1 MAAVAVPLAEAQRAV
16 DRVLGD
22 AYRVEV
28 VGTAIVVTPGAG
40 WSHNAVVGD
49 LLVWLRGRVPEPLSV
64 VTEVDVSAEPSGLS
78 REPYWRPDLVVSS
91 GPDDPARE
99 WLLGREVVVAVE
111 VVSPS
116 NRDGG
121 SGERYL
127 QGRAEH
133 GVAHG
138 IEWLLGVDGDTVQW
152 WRNGRPG
159 AEGPPLSLIH
169 I

>member
-1 MAAVAVPLAEAQRAV
+1 MATVADPLAEAQRAV

-28 VGTAIVVTPGAG
+28 VGSAIVAMPGAG
-40 WSHNAVVGD
+40 CSHNAVAGD
-49 LLVWLRGRVPEPLSV
+49 LL
-64 VTEVDVSAEPSGLS
+64 
-78 REPYWRPDLVVSS
+78 
-91 GPDDPARE
+91 
-99 WLLGREVVVAVE
+99 AVE
-111 VVSPS
+111 VLSPS

-133 GVAHG
+133 GVTHG

-152 WRNGRPG
+152 WRNGRRG
-159 AEGPPLSLIH
+159 ADGPPWAAGLRIDGGRVAEPA
-169 I
+169 

>member
-40 WSHNAVVGD
+40 WSHNAVV
-49 LLVWLRGRVPEPLSV
+49 
-64 VTEVDVSAEPSGLS
+64 
-78 REPYWRPDLVVSS
+78 
-91 GPDDPARE
+91 
-99 WLLGREVVVAVE
+99 AVE

-133 GVAHG
+133 GVTHG

-159 AEGPPLSLIH
+159 AEGPPWAAGLRIDRGRVAGTA
-169 I
+169 